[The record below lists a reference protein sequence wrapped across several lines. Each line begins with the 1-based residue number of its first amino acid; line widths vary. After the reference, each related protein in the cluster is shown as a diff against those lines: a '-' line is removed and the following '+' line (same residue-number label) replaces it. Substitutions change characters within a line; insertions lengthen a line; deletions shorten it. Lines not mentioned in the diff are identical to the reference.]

1 VIKNYPRNGTV
12 AEKKA
17 FWLENPLVGDITIQL
32 DFAPNFLM
40 RCENDDTV
48 VKELY
53 WTGFKGWEN
62 TSLMLWSRL
71 MADVSHG
78 LILDIGSYSGIY
90 SLLAG
95 KQAPHTQILAFDIQ
109 QRCVDRLKENSKINK
124 ITNIDAFHCACSAKN
139 GEVDFYFYEEA
150 GILSS
155 VASLMP
161 SKINDRKA
169 TVPAIIADDFLNKKY
184 PDTPVRLIKID
195 AENAERVV
203 LNGLQNTLAKYA
215 PDVLLEINDDRELA
229 NIKGLLPR
237 GYRLFSIDEQQSRFR
252 KVGFFFKGFQG
263 NRNYFASRGRPPILS
278 G

>member
-1 VIKNYPRNGTV
+1 
-12 AEKKA
+12 
-17 FWLENPLVGDITIQL
+17 
-32 DFAPNFLM
+32 
-40 RCENDDTV
+40 
-48 VKELY
+48 
-53 WTGFKGWEN
+53 
-62 TSLMLWSRL
+62 
-71 MADVSHG
+71 
-78 LILDIGSYSGIY
+78 
-90 SLLAG
+90 
-95 KQAPHTQILAFDIQ
+95 
-109 QRCVDRLKENSKINK
+109 
-124 ITNIDAFHCACSAKN
+124 
-139 GEVDFYFYEEA
+139 
-150 GILSS
+150 
-155 VASLMP
+155 
-161 SKINDRKA
+161 
-169 TVPAIIADDFLNKKY
+169 VPAIIADDFLNKKY